1 MKTISTILF
10 LLVSTIC
17 LGQITIKAKVIDK
30 DQKPVS
36 FANVVLLDSK
46 TKSIYRGEITNEE
59 GLFVLTN
66 VKAGTYKLRVT
77 FLGYK
82 DHIQT
87 FELTESIMLE
97 PILLIEDTE
106 ALDEIQITAKK
117 PTVKRKI
124 DRLVFNVENTSLSIG
139 NAWDVLKK
147 TPGVLV
153 NNEQLTIRNSAN
165 ILILINDKRVYLSA
179 SELKNLLEGT
189 SAQEITSVEVIT
201 NPPAKYEAEGNA
213 ILNIRMKKNLV
224 TGYKGTVGGN
234 FTQARYA
241 KQSVTTSHYF
251 KNKKVNLYGSY
262 THTRGRYNRLEEE
275 LIDFNTA
282 ATFRSFL
289 NRNSW
294 SRTHNIRVNSE
305 FYLNEK
311 SNVTVGTQLYY
322 RPNWKAKNS
331 TDSRVLNPDNSLAS
345 TFITNSNANDFI
357 RDLGVDVD
365 YELKFTDTQKMQI
378 SMHYTTYDGNGD
390 QQVET
395 NYFDLLNVNTGNNRF
410 ATNRDQETTIYNA
423 QLDYENTISEDTK
436 FETGFKF
443 ATVSSLS
450 DLKHFN
456 FINGQNVLDPT
467 KTNAFSYNET
477 NVSAYIS
484 YQTAF
489 EKWSF
494 KGGLRGEYT
503 DLTGES
509 ITINQTNK
517 SNYFKVFPTIYVQY
531 SPNDNHQ
538 FGVTYGKRISRP
550 NYSSLNPFRFYF
562 SDYSFFEGNP
572 GLRPTISH
580 NFELQYTLFK
590 SYNIELYYGEKVD
603 YITEVNYQNNQDN
616 SLRFSTVN
624 VPSKKGFG
632 VNFSTNFTFNNRW
645 SLYTEHSVYNDE
657 NSIVAQE
664 NNNQLITN
672 NLWGYY
678 GYYSMSYQ
686 FLKDKSLSAEMNFFM
701 VTDGIQ
707 GSLQIEG
714 SEDLSL
720 GIVKKILDNKASI
733 SLRVSDVLRSQIV
746 RITTN
751 YLDQNNY
758 FIDNRE
764 TQYIRIGF
772 KYNFG
777 NQSLKKKKT
786 KARSSE
792 KNRL

>member
-1 MKTISTILF
+1 MKTICTILF
-10 LLVSTIC
+10 LLGSSISFA
-17 LGQITIKAKVIDK
+17 QITLKAKVVDK
-30 DQKPVS
+30 DQMPIA
-36 FANVVLLDSK
+36 FANAVLLDAK
-46 TKSIYRGEITNEE
+46 TKSIYKGEITDEE
-59 GLFVLTN
+59 GVFLLTHI
-66 VKAGTYKLRVT
+66 KAGTYELRVT
-77 FLGYK
+77 FLGFK
-82 DHIQT
+82 DHVQT
-87 FELTESIMLE
+87 IELTRSKVLKT
-97 PILLIEDTE
+97 ILLTEDAE

-117 PTVKRKI
+117 PTIKRKI

-165 ILILINDKRVYLSA
+165 ILILINDKRVYLSS

-189 SAQEITSVEVIT
+189 SAQEITSIEVIT

-213 ILNIRMKKNLV
+213 ILNIKMKKNLV
-224 TGYKGTVGGN
+224 TGYKGNIGGN

-241 KQSVTTSHYF
+241 KQSLTTSHYF
-251 KNKKVNLYGSY
+251 KNKKVHLYGSY
-262 THTRGRYNRLEEE
+262 THTRGQYNRLEEE
-275 LIDFNTA
+275 LIDFNSA

-294 SRTHNIRVNSE
+294 SRTHNIRLNSE
-305 FYLNEK
+305 FYLSKK
-311 SNVTVGTQLYY
+311 SSLIVGTQLYY
-322 RPNWKAKNS
+322 RPNWKARNR
-331 TDSRVLNPDNSLAS
+331 TDSEVLNLDNSLAS
-345 TFITNSNANDFI
+345 TFITNSSANDFI
-357 RDLGVDVD
+357 RDVGIDID
-365 YELKFTDTQKMQI
+365 YELKFTDAQKMQI
-378 SMHYTTYDGNGD
+378 SMHYTAYDGNGD

-395 NYFDLLNVNTGNNRF
+395 NYFDLLNVNTGNNLF
-410 ATNRDQETTIYNA
+410 ATNRAQKTTIYNT
-423 QLDYENTISEDTK
+423 QFDYENSISDDTK
-436 FETGFKF
+436 WEAGFKF
-443 ATVSSLS
+443 ASVESLS

-456 FINGQNVLDPT
+456 EINGQNVLDVT
-467 KTNAFSYNET
+467 KTNAFSYREK
-477 NVSAYIS
+477 NVSAYLS
-484 YQTAF
+484 YETAF
-489 EKWSF
+489 KKWSI

-503 DLTGES
+503 DLIGTS

-517 SNYFKVFPTIYVQY
+517 SDYFKLFPTLYLQY
-531 SPNDNHQ
+531 APNDNHQ
-538 FGVTYGKRISRP
+538 FGMTYGKRISRP

-572 GLRPTISH
+572 MLRPAISH

-590 SYNIELYYGEKVD
+590 SYNIELFYGEKVD
-603 YITEVNYQNNQDN
+603 YITEVNYQNNVDN
-616 SLRFSTVN
+616 SLRFSSVN
-624 VPSKKGFG
+624 VPTKKGFG
-632 VNFSTNFTFNNRW
+632 INVSANLALSDRW
-645 SLYTEHSVYNDE
+645 NLYTEHSLYNDE
-657 NSIVAQE
+657 NIIVAQE
-664 NNNQLITN
+664 NNDQLIMN

-686 FLKDKSLSAEMNFFM
+686 FLKDKSLTAEMNFFM

-720 GIVKKILDNKASI
+720 GITKKIMNNKASV
-733 SLRVSDVLRSQIV
+733 SLRVSDILRSQII

-777 NQSLKKKKT
+777 NQSLKKKKI

>member
-1 MKTISTILF
+1 MKTSITILF
-10 LLVSTIC
+10 VLISYIS
-17 LGQITIKAKVIDK
+17 LGQITLKSTVVDK
-30 DQKPVS
+30 DGKAVS
-36 FANVVLLDSK
+36 FANVVLLDEK
-46 TKSIYRGEITNEE
+46 TKSIYKGEITNEE
-59 GLFVLTN
+59 GRFVLTN
-66 VKAGTYKLRVT
+66 IKAGTYELRVS

-82 DHIQT
+82 DYVQT
-87 FELTESIMLE
+87 ITLTKSTVLK
-97 PILLIEDTE
+97 PILLMEDAE

-139 NAWDVLKK
+139 NAWDVLQK

-165 ILILINDKRVYLSA
+165 ILILINDKRVYLSS
-179 SELKNLLEGT
+179 SELRNLLEGT
-189 SAQEITSVEVIT
+189 SAQDITSVEVIT

-213 ILNIRMKKNLV
+213 VLNIKMKKNLV
-224 TGYKGTVGGN
+224 TGYKGTIGGN

-282 ATFRSFL
+282 STFRSFL
-289 NRNSW
+289 DRNSW
-294 SRTHNIRVNSE
+294 SRTHNVRLNSE
-305 FYLNEK
+305 FYINEK
-311 SNVTVGTQLYY
+311 SNLIVGTQLYY
-322 RPNWKAKNS
+322 RPKWNARNR
-331 TDSRVLNPDNSLAS
+331 TDSQVLDVNNNLLS
-345 TFITNSNANDFI
+345 TFITNGTANDFI
-357 RDLGVDVD
+357 RDLGIDID
-365 YELKFTDTQKMQI
+365 YEWKIKDTQKMQV
-378 SMHYTTYDGNGD
+378 SMHYTTYDGYGD

-395 NYFDLLNVNTGNNRF
+395 NYFDLLNVNTGMNNF
-410 ATNRDQETTIYNA
+410 TTNSDQETTIYNT
-423 QLDYENTISEDTK
+423 QLDFENKISEDTK

-443 ATVSSLS
+443 ARVTSLS

-456 FINGQNVLDPT
+456 VVNGQSILDLT
-467 KTNAFSYNET
+467 KTNAFSYEET
-477 NVSAYIS
+477 TIAGYIS
-484 YQTAF
+484 YETTF
-489 EKWSF
+489 DKWSV

-503 DLTGES
+503 DLTGTS
-509 ITINQTNK
+509 ITINQANR
-517 SNYFKVFPTIYVQY
+517 SHYFKLFPTLYMQY
-531 SPNDNHQ
+531 SPNENHQ
-538 FGVTYGKRISRP
+538 FGITYGKRISRP

-572 GLRPTISH
+572 SLRPTISH
-580 NFELQYTLFK
+580 NFELQYTLFR
-590 SYNIELYYGEKVD
+590 SFNFEVYYGEKVD
-603 YITEVNYQNNQDN
+603 YITEVNYQNNIDN
-616 SLRFSTVN
+616 SLRFSSVN
-624 VPSKKGFG
+624 VPTKKGFG
-632 VNFSTNFTFNNRW
+632 INLSKNFTLKNRW
-645 SLYTEHSVYNDE
+645 NFYTEHSIYNDE
-657 NSIVAQE
+657 NIIVAQE
-664 NNNQLITN
+664 NNDQLIMN
-672 NLWGYY
+672 NIWGYY

-686 FLKDKSLSAEMNFFM
+686 FLEDKSLSAELNFFM

-707 GSLQIEG
+707 GSLQVEG

-720 GIVKKILDNKASI
+720 GLTKKILDNKASI
-733 SLRVSDVLRSQIV
+733 SIRVSDILKSQVI
-746 RITTN
+746 RIATN

-764 TQYIRIGF
+764 TQYIRVGF

>member
-1 MKTISTILF
+1 MKTITTILF
-10 LLVSTIC
+10 LLISSIC
-17 LGQITIKAKVIDK
+17 FGQFTLKAKVVDK
-30 DQKPVS
+30 NQKPVS
-36 FANVVLLDSK
+36 FANVVLLDAE
-46 TKSIYRGEITNEE
+46 TKSIYKGEITNEE
-59 GLFVLTN
+59 GVFVLTN
-66 VKAGTYKLRVT
+66 IKSGRYQLRVT

-82 DHIQT
+82 DHVQIIQ
-87 FELTESIMLE
+87 LTQSKVLTQ
-97 PILLIEDTE
+97 ILLLEDAE

-189 SAQEITSVEVIT
+189 SAQDITSVEVIT

-213 ILNIRMKKNLV
+213 ILNIKMKKNLV

-234 FTQARYA
+234 FTQARYV
-241 KQSVTTSHYF
+241 KQSMTTSHYF

-262 THTRGRYNRLEEE
+262 THTRGQYNRLEEE

-282 ATFRSFL
+282 TTFRSFL

-294 SRTHNIRVNSE
+294 SRTHNIRMNSE

-311 SNVTVGTQLYY
+311 SNLIVGTQLYY
-322 RPNWKAKNS
+322 RPNWKARNS
-331 TDSRVLNPDNSLAS
+331 TDSEVLDANSNLAS

-357 RDLGVDVD
+357 RDLGIDVD
-365 YELKFTDTQKMQI
+365 YELKFTEAKKMQV

-395 NYFDLLNVNTGNNRF
+395 NYFDLSNVNTGNNSF
-410 ATNRDQETTIYNA
+410 FTNRDQETTIYNA

-436 FETGFKF
+436 FEAGFKF
-443 ATVSSLS
+443 ARVASLS

-456 FINGQNVLDPT
+456 VINGQNVLDLT
-467 KTNAFSYNET
+467 KTNAFSYKES
-477 NVSAYIS
+477 NVSAYLS

-517 SNYFKVFPTIYVQY
+517 SNYFKLFPTLYVQY

-572 GLRPTISH
+572 MLRPTISH
-580 NFELQYTLFK
+580 NFELQYTLYK

-603 YITEVNYQNNQDN
+603 YITEVSYQNNIDN
-616 SLRFSTVN
+616 SLRFSAVN
-624 VPSKKGFG
+624 VPTKKGFG
-632 VNFSTNFTFNNRW
+632 LNFSTNFTLSDRW
-645 SLYTEHSVYNDE
+645 NFYTEHSVYNDE

-664 NNNQLITN
+664 NNGQLIMN
-672 NLWGYY
+672 DLWGYY

-720 GIVKKILDNKASI
+720 GITKKILDNKASI
-733 SLRVSDVLRSQIV
+733 SLRISDVLRSQII